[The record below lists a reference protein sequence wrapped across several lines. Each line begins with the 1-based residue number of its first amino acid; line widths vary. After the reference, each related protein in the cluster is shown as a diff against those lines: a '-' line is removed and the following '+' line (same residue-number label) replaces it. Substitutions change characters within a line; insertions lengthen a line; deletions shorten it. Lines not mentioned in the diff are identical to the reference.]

1 MLCNVM
7 LCYVCMRACTHAC
20 KYVRVCVCVGAYRVS
35 QKTYQDMQAF
45 VYEHTAKRVY
55 TSVEQLFICMCIH
68 TWMT

>member
-1 MLCNVM
+1 M
-7 LCYVCMRACTHAC
+7 YVCVHVRMHVSM
-20 KYVRVCVCVGAYRVS
+20 YVCVCVCVGAYRVS